1 MGNTPNI
8 RFKGFTDDWEQRKF
22 GDVGS
27 VAMCKRI
34 FKEQTSEEG
43 DVPFYKI
50 GTFGGS
56 PDAYISR
63 ELFEE
68 YKKAYQYPSKGD
80 ILISASGSIGRTVEY
95 TGEDE
100 YFQDSNIVWLKHGDN
115 IDNAFLKV
123 LYSVV
128 EWSCEGSTIK
138 RLYNDNFLKTEF
150 MLPYIEEQTKIGEFF
165 SQIDNLITLHQ
176 RKCDETKELKK
187 FMLQKMFPKNGE
199 KKPEIRFEGFT
210 DDWEQ
215 RKLGE
220 LASFSKGSGYSKSDL
235 TDAGTPIILYGRLYT
250 KYETVI
256 SKVDTFADAKSGS
269 VYSKGGEVI
278 VPGSGETAEDISIA
292 SVVENAGVLLGG
304 DLNIITPPEEI
315 DSAFLAISISNGK
328 PHKDMA
334 KMAQGKDLENVTRL
348 QKQLNNLQLENQ
360 VLKNILDK
368 AGLSYQNELAS
379 IREMEKKEDFDPE
392 QGKRIVHPKEITDR
406 MAKLFF
412 SFFWGRTDVY
422 AKRNVNKNGE
432 AAYYPQCDNF
442 WSDNCHRKLNT
453 HIDCKDCKYCSYTR
467 LDLSTIL
474 QHLRGNS
481 YAAKDVIGVYPLF
494 SDGTCRFLV
503 FDFDNHEK
511 NAEKRD
517 FANTD
522 DTWIEEVEA
531 MRDICTLN
539 GIEPLVERSR
549 SGKGAHIWIFFDKQ
563 ISAALVRKFGFALLD
578 KGAEQVNLKS
588 FNYYD
593 RMLPAQDPLENVA
606 IGNLIALPLQGR
618 ALKDGNSAFVDSNW
632 NAYPDQW
639 NALLSKPK
647 LSEEFLENK
656 IREWIF
662 TADDLEA
669 SSDEENREKPWDR
682 MKNFAKSDV
691 DGKMDITLSN
701 GIYVDSTNLKPAM
714 QNKIRRMAAFSNPVF
729 YKNRAIGT
737 SNYDTSRWIY
747 LGKDHL
753 GGYIQIPRGLQDELI
768 ANIDKAGIKYSIT
781 DERQQGRNIN
791 VD

>member
-1 MGNTPNI
+1 M
-8 RFKGFTDDWEQRKF
+8 RD
-22 GDVGS
+22 
-27 VAMCKRI
+27 
-34 FKEQTSEEG
+34 
-43 DVPFYKI
+43 
-50 GTFGGS
+50 
-56 PDAYISR
+56 
-63 ELFEE
+63 
-68 YKKAYQYPSKGD
+68 
-80 ILISASGSIGRTVEY
+80 
-95 TGEDE
+95 
-100 YFQDSNIVWLKHGDN
+100 
-115 IDNAFLKV
+115 
-123 LYSVV
+123 
-128 EWSCEGSTIK
+128 
-138 RLYNDNFLKTEF
+138 
-150 MLPYIEEQTKIGEFF
+150 
-165 SQIDNLITLHQ
+165 
-176 RKCDETKELKK
+176 
-187 FMLQKMFPKNGE
+187 
-199 KKPEIRFEGFT
+199 
-210 DDWEQ
+210 
-215 RKLGE
+215 
-220 LASFSKGSGYSKSDL
+220 
-235 TDAGTPIILYGRLYT
+235 PI
-250 KYETVI
+250 
-256 SKVDTFADAKSGS
+256 
-269 VYSKGGEVI
+269 
-278 VPGSGETAEDISIA
+278 
-292 SVVENAGVLLGG
+292 
-304 DLNIITPPEEI
+304 
-315 DSAFLAISISNGK
+315 
-328 PHKDMA
+328 
-334 KMAQGKDLENVTRL
+334 ENVTRL

-379 IREMEKKEDFDPE
+379 IRKKDTKEDFDPE
-392 QGKRIVHPKEITDR
+392 QGKRIVYPKEITDR

-467 LDLSTIL
+467 LDLPTIL
-474 QHLRGNS
+474 MHLRGNS

-549 SGKGAHIWIFFDKQ
+549 SGKGAHIWIFFDKP
-563 ISAALVRKFGFALLD
+563 ISAAVVRKFGLALLD

-593 RMLPAQDPLENVA
+593 RMLPAQDSLENVA

-618 ALKDGNSAFVDSNW
+618 ALKDGNSAFVDGNW

-656 IREWIF
+656 IREWTF

-669 SSDEENREKPWDR
+669 SSDEENREKPWD
-682 MKNFAKSDV
+682 MGLKSWKNAP
-691 DGKMDITLSN
+691 DGKIVKTDVSI
-701 GIYVDSTNLKPAM
+701 A
-714 QNKIRRMAAFSNPVF
+714 
-729 YKNRAIGT
+729 KN
-737 SNYDTSRWIY
+737 Y
-747 LGKDHL
+747 LGKEELAELNEIVTMYLDYATRQARRH
-753 GGYIQIPRGLQDELI
+753 IPMTMEDWKTKLDAFLRFNDAEVLQDKGKVTAAI
-768 ANIDKAGIKYSIT
+768 AKEFAESEFEKYRVIQDSLYESDFDKLMNDMEKDDAIH
-781 DERQQGRNIN
+781 
-791 VD
+791 

>member
-1 MGNTPNI
+1 M
-8 RFKGFTDDWEQRKF
+8 RD
-22 GDVGS
+22 
-27 VAMCKRI
+27 
-34 FKEQTSEEG
+34 
-43 DVPFYKI
+43 
-50 GTFGGS
+50 
-56 PDAYISR
+56 
-63 ELFEE
+63 
-68 YKKAYQYPSKGD
+68 
-80 ILISASGSIGRTVEY
+80 
-95 TGEDE
+95 
-100 YFQDSNIVWLKHGDN
+100 
-115 IDNAFLKV
+115 
-123 LYSVV
+123 
-128 EWSCEGSTIK
+128 
-138 RLYNDNFLKTEF
+138 
-150 MLPYIEEQTKIGEFF
+150 
-165 SQIDNLITLHQ
+165 
-176 RKCDETKELKK
+176 
-187 FMLQKMFPKNGE
+187 
-199 KKPEIRFEGFT
+199 
-210 DDWEQ
+210 
-215 RKLGE
+215 
-220 LASFSKGSGYSKSDL
+220 
-235 TDAGTPIILYGRLYT
+235 PI
-250 KYETVI
+250 
-256 SKVDTFADAKSGS
+256 
-269 VYSKGGEVI
+269 
-278 VPGSGETAEDISIA
+278 
-292 SVVENAGVLLGG
+292 
-304 DLNIITPPEEI
+304 
-315 DSAFLAISISNGK
+315 
-328 PHKDMA
+328 
-334 KMAQGKDLENVTRL
+334 ENVTRL

-379 IREMEKKEDFDPE
+379 IRKTEKKEDFDPE

-432 AAYYPQCDNF
+432 VAYYPQCDNF

-474 QHLRGNS
+474 THLRGNS

-511 NAEKRD
+511 NAEKKD
-517 FANTD
+517 FANID

-549 SGKGAHIWIFFDKQ
+549 SGKGAHIWIFFDKP
-563 ISAALVRKFGFALLD
+563 ISAAVVRKFGLALLD

-593 RMLPAQDPLENVA
+593 RMLPAQDSLENVA

-656 IREWIF
+656 IREWTF

-691 DGKMDITLSN
+691 DGKMDITLSMVYMSTARILSLRCRIRFAEWQPLVTQYFIKIVRLEHLIMILR
-701 GIYVDSTNLKPAM
+701 GGFILEKTILVDTYRF
-714 QNKIRRMAAFSNPVF
+714 QEDYRMN
-729 YKNRAIGT
+729 
-737 SNYDTSRWIY
+737 
-747 LGKDHL
+747 
-753 GGYIQIPRGLQDELI
+753 
-768 ANIDKAGIKYSIT
+768 
-781 DERQQGRNIN
+781 
-791 VD
+791 

>member
-1 MGNTPNI
+1 M
-8 RFKGFTDDWEQRKF
+8 RD
-22 GDVGS
+22 
-27 VAMCKRI
+27 
-34 FKEQTSEEG
+34 
-43 DVPFYKI
+43 
-50 GTFGGS
+50 
-56 PDAYISR
+56 
-63 ELFEE
+63 
-68 YKKAYQYPSKGD
+68 
-80 ILISASGSIGRTVEY
+80 
-95 TGEDE
+95 
-100 YFQDSNIVWLKHGDN
+100 
-115 IDNAFLKV
+115 
-123 LYSVV
+123 
-128 EWSCEGSTIK
+128 
-138 RLYNDNFLKTEF
+138 
-150 MLPYIEEQTKIGEFF
+150 
-165 SQIDNLITLHQ
+165 
-176 RKCDETKELKK
+176 
-187 FMLQKMFPKNGE
+187 
-199 KKPEIRFEGFT
+199 
-210 DDWEQ
+210 
-215 RKLGE
+215 
-220 LASFSKGSGYSKSDL
+220 
-235 TDAGTPIILYGRLYT
+235 PI
-250 KYETVI
+250 
-256 SKVDTFADAKSGS
+256 
-269 VYSKGGEVI
+269 
-278 VPGSGETAEDISIA
+278 
-292 SVVENAGVLLGG
+292 
-304 DLNIITPPEEI
+304 
-315 DSAFLAISISNGK
+315 
-328 PHKDMA
+328 
-334 KMAQGKDLENVTRL
+334 ENVTRL

-379 IREMEKKEDFDPE
+379 IRETEKKEDFDPE

-412 SFFWGRTDVY
+412 SFFWGRIDVY

-467 LDLSTIL
+467 LDLPTIL
-474 QHLRGNS
+474 MHLRGNS

-511 NAEKRD
+511 DAEKKD

-549 SGKGAHIWIFFDKQ
+549 SGKGAHIWIFFDKP
-563 ISAALVRKFGFALLD
+563 ISAAVVRKFGLALLD

-593 RMLPAQDPLENVA
+593 RMLPAQDSLENVA

-647 LSEEFLENK
+647 LSEKFLENK
-656 IREWIF
+656 IREWTF

-691 DGKMDITLSN
+691 DGRMDVT
-701 GIYVDSTNLKPAM
+701 
-714 QNKIRRMAAFSNPVF
+714 
-729 YKNRAIGT
+729 
-737 SNYDTSRWIY
+737 
-747 LGKDHL
+747 
-753 GGYIQIPRGLQDELI
+753 
-768 ANIDKAGIKYSIT
+768 
-781 DERQQGRNIN
+781 
-791 VD
+791 